1 MGRHDALA
9 VRGDDSVGAQEC
21 VGALKVVEDGPVRES
36 FFHEQRLE
44 VEHVAEFN
52 LVHESLVAGLS
63 EQLHRALAGGVGLV
77 RFLPVG
83 CIVHVDGN
91 RRAQQDATLAL
102 LVQDRESLSFRLQR
116 FLARLMAATATSVS

>member
-1 MGRHDALA
+1 
-9 VRGDDSVGAQEC
+9 
-21 VGALKVVEDGPVRES
+21 
-36 FFHEQRLE
+36 
-44 VEHVAEFN
+44 
-52 LVHESLVAGLS
+52 
-63 EQLHRALAGGVGLV
+63 V